1 LFNGQRVL
9 LCRCAL
15 PEAQGA
21 QGTQSTQSS
30 DEALNMLFSMPDIA
44 GLELRVVDVVS
55 DDELLAAYG
64 ERLPVLQLFATPDAE
79 APDASA
85 DANAE
90 AIGAGPELVLELGWP
105 FTPDSIGDA
114 LRML

>member
-1 LFNGQRVL
+1 
-9 LCRCAL
+9 
-15 PEAQGA
+15 
-21 QGTQSTQSS
+21 
-30 DEALNMLFSMPDIA
+30 MLFSMPDIA

-55 DDELLAAYG
+55 DDELLTAYG

-79 APDASA
+79 AP

>member
-1 LFNGQRVL
+1 
-9 LCRCAL
+9 
-15 PEAQGA
+15 
-21 QGTQSTQSS
+21 
-30 DEALNMLFSMPDIA
+30 MLFSMPDIA

-79 APDASA
+79 APDASSNANA
-85 DANAE
+85 DADAE

-105 FTPDSIGDA
+105 FTPDSIGAA
-114 LRML
+114 LRAL